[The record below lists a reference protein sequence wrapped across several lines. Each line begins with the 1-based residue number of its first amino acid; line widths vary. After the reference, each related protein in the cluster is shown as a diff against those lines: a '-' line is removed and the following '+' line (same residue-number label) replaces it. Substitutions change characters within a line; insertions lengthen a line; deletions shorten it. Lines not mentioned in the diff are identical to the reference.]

1 MKDVNTILP
10 RKIYELLQ
18 PVVSC
23 KVYYKYVPAN
33 ETGNAYVSINTIT
46 NTDVSTQQ
54 TSDTDTTVM
63 IGIYSRESQANPG
76 KLVDDIAAAVY
87 AAIYPNRQ
95 QTLDLSPDFQNCS
108 VALVND
114 VVMDAT
120 MTNTNILINRFLTF
134 RFNIFHR

>member
-108 VALVND
+108 VA
-114 VVMDAT
+114 
-120 MTNTNILINRFLTF
+120 R
-134 RFNIFHR
+134 